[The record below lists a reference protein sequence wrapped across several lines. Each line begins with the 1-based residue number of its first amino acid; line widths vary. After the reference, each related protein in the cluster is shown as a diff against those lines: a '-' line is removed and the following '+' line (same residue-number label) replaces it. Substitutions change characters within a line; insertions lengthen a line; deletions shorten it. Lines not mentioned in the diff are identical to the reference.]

1 LDVQMT
7 ADPLVHAMQS
17 NVQQCPKKSLPH

>member
-1 LDVQMT
+1 MT